1 MPQRIIYLVDTENV
15 GSSWKIL
22 LEKKTKND
30 KIYLIIGDDLLINFD
45 KWKNIDEILKYID
58 MEVYNNIKRNNLYVN

>member
-30 KIYLIIGDDLLINFD
+30 KI
-45 KWKNIDEILKYID
+45 
-58 MEVYNNIKRNNLYVN
+58 